1 MSGFVWHDFGV
12 LTRCVIDNG
21 YVIITN
27 DANKSLK
34 MSMGRY
40 KESALHVHD
49 KALRLIHSPVTV
61 RTSQNTSN
69 WSTGEWFSEI
79 EKR

>member
-1 MSGFVWHDFGV
+1 M
-12 LTRCVIDNG
+12 
-21 YVIITN
+21 IITN
-27 DANKSLK
+27 NADKLLK

-40 KESALHVHD
+40 KESAMYVHD
-49 KALRLIHSPVTV
+49 KALRLINSPVRV
-61 RTSQNTSN
+61 RTSQNTGN

>member
-1 MSGFVWHDFGV
+1 M
-12 LTRCVIDNG
+12 
-21 YVIITN
+21 
-27 DANKSLK
+27 
-34 MSMGRY
+34 
-40 KESALHVHD
+40 HVHD
-49 KALRLIHSPVTV
+49 KAIRLINSPVAV

>member
-1 MSGFVWHDFGV
+1 M
-12 LTRCVIDNG
+12 N
-21 YVIITN
+21 
-27 DANKSLK
+27 
-34 MSMGRY
+34 MGRY
-40 KESALHVHD
+40 KERAMHVHD
-49 KALRLIHSPVTV
+49 KAIRLINSPVAV